1 MSRIPDSKR
10 GETVPGAPP
19 SRDTGSTK
27 PGGDSR
33 IPDRKDSPTQKDRV
47 PNGPVSDRA
56 GNDTSKR
63 GEIPQMPGDKS
74 RVPTGSVFER
84 DRKAPSEGGVVPE
97 SRRTPSDRTTP
108 GRETG
113 GITGRRE
120 PGSRVEPGAS
130 KSQRPVPSDRIVER
144 PSRKDL
150 PTTAAMREVPPRP
163 KKQWAPPAYHGHHDR
178 DDRHWRN
185 DRWRNDRWRDDYWHD
200 YWHDY
205 YRHRPRWGFSTY
217 LGFGSWGFFSHYG
230 RYHALSFWCGAPAY
244 PPVVYASPAVTY
256 NYYYGW
262 PYSTNYTYFYGGP
275 YAYTSYR
282 PLYRTVTYYEPS
294 YYSVDYYSAPWYEGV
309 YYEPT
314 PWFYGPAYSGFSLDF
329 TYIDD

>member
-1 MSRIPDSKR
+1 
-10 GETVPGAPP
+10 
-19 SRDTGSTK
+19 
-27 PGGDSR
+27 
-33 IPDRKDSPTQKDRV
+33 
-47 PNGPVSDRA
+47 
-56 GNDTSKR
+56 
-63 GEIPQMPGDKS
+63 
-74 RVPTGSVFER
+74 
-84 DRKAPSEGGVVPE
+84 
-97 SRRTPSDRTTP
+97 
-108 GRETG
+108 
-113 GITGRRE
+113 
-120 PGSRVEPGAS
+120 
-130 KSQRPVPSDRIVER
+130 VPSDRIVER

-294 YYSVDYYSAPWYEGV
+294 YYSVDYYSAPGMKAFTTNPRPGSTAR
-309 YYEPT
+309 PT
-314 PWFYGPAYSGFSLDF
+314 PESRSTLPILTTENPECPSKEEDAKRKHRTRSLWPGSLFPEFSRSLSLLQKYGIP
-329 TYIDD
+329 